1 MDAKKILTNVGAP
14 ILVIVGLF
22 FLAIGLK
29 DVYMGYF
36 NKGSESG
43 EVKVKQALSKSK
55 EFVEYTDSATGVS
68 MQYPKEWT
76 KEAVTGGMEFR
87 TLDGVVNVR
96 TSVDDFSKEK
106 EAITPERYRELVAKQ
121 LGTFEEK
128 AQMKYT
134 TIAEGTT
141 TIQNLP
147 AYQWTY
153 TLKVRELL
161 IGGAQTWFVKDG
173 KVFVLTY
180 TTPSQL
186 FDFFYPTF
194 QQMVHSVRL
203 NEKK

>member
-1 MDAKKILTNVGAP
+1 MDAKKILTNVGGP
-14 ILVIVGLF
+14 LLVIVGLF

-29 DVYMGYF
+29 DVYMGF
-36 NKGSESG
+36 FEKGPESQ
-43 EVKVKQALSKSK
+43 EVRVKQALSKAK
-55 EFVEYTDSATGVS
+55 EFVEYTDETTGVS
-68 MQYPKEWT
+68 LQYPKEWT
-76 KEAVTGGMEFR
+76 KEAIIGGTEFK

-96 TSVDDFSKEK
+96 TTLDDLSKEK
-106 EAITPERYRELVAKQ
+106 EKITPERYRELMKKQ
-121 LGTFEEK
+121 LGDLEEK

-141 TIQNLP
+141 TIQNFP

-161 IGGAQTWFVKDG
+161 IGGAQAWFVKDG
-173 KVFVLTY
+173 KVVVLTY

-186 FDFFYPTF
+186 FDPFYPTF
-194 QQMVHSVRL
+194 QQMVQSVRL

>member
-1 MDAKKILTNVGAP
+1 MDVKKIGKDVGVP
-14 ILVIVGLF
+14 LLVIVGLF

-29 DVYMGYF
+29 DVYMGFF

-43 EVKVKQALSKSK
+43 EVQVKQALSKSK
-55 EFVEYTDSATGVS
+55 EFVEYTDETTGLTL
-68 MQYPKEWT
+68 QYPKEWT
-76 KEAVTGGMEFR
+76 KGAVQGGMEFK

-96 TSVDDFSKEK
+96 TAVDDLSKEK
-106 EAITPERYRELVAKQ
+106 ERITPEKYRELMKKQ
-121 LGTFEEK
+121 LGAFEEK

-134 TIAEGTT
+134 TITEGTT

-161 IGGAQTWFVKDG
+161 IGGAQAWLVKDG

-186 FDFFYPTF
+186 FDSFYPTF
-194 QQMVHSVRL
+194 QHMVQSVRL